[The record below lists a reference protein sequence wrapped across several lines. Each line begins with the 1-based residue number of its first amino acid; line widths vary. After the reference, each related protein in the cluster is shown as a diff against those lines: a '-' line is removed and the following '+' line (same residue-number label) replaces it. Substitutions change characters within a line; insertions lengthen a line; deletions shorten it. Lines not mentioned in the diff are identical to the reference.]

1 MIERQMVIY
10 NYYLRLFEYI
20 SKTLDNYTNALT
32 MKTLL
37 TAILLL
43 SSMLGIKSSLFVV
56 KYERFAERAIENY
69 QSFDEQE
76 WTTFTTE
83 YQQMRTQYKELA
95 ADMSAEQ
102 REKID
107 SLNYKLN
114 AIIIRGKASKAL
126 GTVGEIVN
134 EAAGTLKELLE

>member
-1 MIERQMVIY
+1 MVIY

>member
-1 MIERQMVIY
+1 
-10 NYYLRLFEYI
+10 
-20 SKTLDNYTNALT
+20 